1 MKFLSLMWTDEKK
14 IPRERSVPGTVVLE
28 TGSLKVPI
36 VLERC
41 KGRKLRILVLTD
53 GRVRAS
59 VPRGVGP
66 EQVLA
71 FARKK
76 ALWIERAIRKS
87 ENSVRL
93 FPPATAMETGRIS
106 FLGHPLPVKIE
117 LGRGRRA
124 SLKEGVLVVPVADL
138 DDNETVRRR
147 LEAWLK
153 LQAGLAFEPV
163 LRRGLGAAAL
173 QGVPDPT
180 WSLRRMKRRWGSC
193 RRDGRIVFNI
203 GLVQTPP
210 PLIEYVVLHE
220 LCHLKHHDHGAAFYS
235 LLGKC
240 LPDWKERR
248 RELNRIALD

>member
-1 MKFLSLMWTDEKK
+1 MWTDEKK